1 MAGLGIFGA
10 GFAALTSKAWAQA
23 MPTGSASNEAV
34 ARPTGPSGPY
44 SKTATYPIATCSAP
58 AHTVAT
64 PMHEEISATPAAVSL
79 IP

>member
-1 MAGLGIFGA
+1 MTNPVPDPSVVSRRNVMAGLGIFGA

-44 SKTATYPIATCSAP
+44 LK
-58 AHTVAT
+58 
-64 PMHEEISATPAAVSL
+64 ISAAK
-79 IP
+79 